1 MGVRNDILSPI
12 ALLLCFAFL
21 SMSARP
27 LLGQAPPAPQQ
38 LQIVVLDSGTPG
50 TAGTPMVQV
59 QDENHQPVRGALV
72 VFTAPSGSGE
82 FTNGGHSLTVVTN
95 QQGRAMATGFRPNTQ
110 TGEFVL
116 EVLATFAGRRAET
129 TIRRT
134 NVSATATPGE
144 EEPGKGPGTQ
154 KHIGKW
160 IAIVGLVAGAA
171 LVGGFAARGGGGSG
185 GSSGSPSTGPSAPT
199 APAPAGVTIT
209 PGTGTVVAAPK

>member
-21 SMSARP
+21 SLSARP

-38 LQIVVLDSGTPG
+38 LQIVVLDSAAPG

-72 VFTAPSGSGE
+72 VFTAPSGPGE
-82 FTNGGHSLTVVTN
+82 FTNGAHTLTVVTN
-95 QQGRAMATGFRPNTQ
+95 QQGRAMATGFRPNTP

-116 EVLATFAGRRAET
+116 EVLATFAGQRAET

-144 EEPGKGPGTQ
+144 EPGKEPGTQ

-171 LVGGFAARGGGGSG
+171 LVGGFAASRGGGGSSA
-185 GSSGSPSTGPSAPT
+185 SSSVPSTGPGTPT
-199 APAPAGVTIT
+199 TPAPAGVTIT
-209 PGTGTVVAAPK
+209 PGTGTVGAAPK